1 MKIQVKVKPGAKHDR
16 VLVPEPRLI
25 KEEEEWYVVETK
37 ERPVEGRATEAVA
50 KLLAEHFGVSR
61 RQVRLVLGST
71 SKMKVF
77 EIK

>member
-1 MKIQVKVKPGAKHDR
+1 MRILVKVKPGSKHDR
-16 VLVPEPRLI
+16 VLPPEPRLI

-50 KLLAEHFGVSR
+50 KLLAEHFGVAR
-61 RQVRLVLGST
+61 RQVRLVLGAT
-71 SKMKVF
+71 SKKKVF